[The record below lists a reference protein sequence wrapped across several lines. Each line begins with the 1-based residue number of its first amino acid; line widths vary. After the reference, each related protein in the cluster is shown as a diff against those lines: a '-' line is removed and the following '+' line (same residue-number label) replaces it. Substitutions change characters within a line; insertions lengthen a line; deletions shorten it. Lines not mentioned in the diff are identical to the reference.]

1 MVSEILL
8 LIMEWIG
15 TISFATS
22 GSLVAIRHG
31 LDLFGV
37 LTVGTITA
45 VGGGIM
51 RDIMLGNVPP
61 KIFSFPLILTVAVV
75 TSIVVFL
82 LAYFFRKKFDELTQS
97 IDTINIFFDA
107 LGLAA
112 FSITGVEVACLESL
126 KANVLLVIIMG
137 TITGVGGGVL
147 RDVLVNEKPY
157 ILTKHIYAIV
167 SVFGCCIYYLLSVY
181 MGYTVFAT
189 IIVLVFTVTM
199 RLLAAKRRW
208 KLPRLELDI
217 DKTSNK

>member
-1 MVSEILL
+1 MVSEIIL

-22 GSLVAIRHG
+22 GSLVAIRHD

-37 LTVGTITA
+37 VTVGTITA

-51 RDIMLGNVPP
+51 RDMMIGNVPP
-61 KIFSFPLILTVAVV
+61 KIFSDPLIIMVSIA

-82 LAYFFRKKFDELTQS
+82 IAYLYRKKFNQLS
-97 IDTINIFFDA
+97 KGIDSVNIFFDA

-112 FSITGVEVACLESL
+112 FSITGVEVSYQALSDG
-126 KANVLLVIIMG
+126 NVLLVVVLG
-137 TITGVGGGVL
+137 VITGVGGGVL

-167 SVFGCCIYYLLSVY
+167 SVLGCCAYYLLSVR

-189 IIVLVFTVTM
+189 FFVLIFTVMM
-199 RLLAAKRRW
+199 RLLAAKLHW
-208 KLPRLELDI
+208 KLPRIRLD
-217 DKTSNK
+217 DEQNS